1 MPDLSLMPHT
11 LAPITAL
18 GGSTAR
24 TDTVGALRITECPD
38 VALAS
43 LARRR
48 DKDAAL
54 AAAAEGFLGVTLPD
68 VAMWAGKEPFG
79 VFWTGPGQWMVEAPF
94 STHEALERLLKDA
107 VGDAGSVTE
116 QTDAW
121 VRFDVEGDTAL
132 ALFERLCPLDLPRM
146 AAASAQ
152 RTTIEHLG
160 CFVLC
165 REAGRRYSIFGPRS
179 SAASLHHALLTAARS
194 IS

>member
-1 MPDLSLMPHT
+1 MPDLSL
-11 LAPITAL
+11 APLTPLTAL
-18 GGSTAR
+18 GGR
-24 TDTVGALRITECPD
+24 QPRVDTIGALRITERPD

-54 AAAAEGFLGVTLPD
+54 AAAAEGILGVTLPD
-68 VAMWAGKEPFG
+68 VATWAGKDPFG

-94 STHEALERLLKDA
+94 STHEDLAGHLKA
-107 VGDAGSVTE
+107 AIGDAGSVTE

-121 VRFDVEGDTAL
+121 VLFDVAGDTL
-132 ALFERLCPLDLPRM
+132 PALFERLCPLDLAGM
-146 AAASAQ
+146 AAGSAR

-160 CFVLC
+160 CFVLY
-165 REAGRRYSIFGPRS
+165 RATGQGYGILGPRS
-179 SAASLHHALLTAARS
+179 SAATLHHALLTAARS